1 MPPIIHSTDSC
12 RDEEGLVYIMALEIV
27 LMPLYENRSVKN
39 GHDTRTPSVP
49 IGVMGMD
56 VRSVY

>member
-1 MPPIIHSTDSC
+1 MN
-12 RDEEGLVYIMALEIV
+12 IMALEIV
-27 LMPLYENRSVKN
+27 PMPLYENRSVKN

-56 VRSVY
+56 VKNVY